1 MSAAPTAT
9 LRNDP
14 TWNPPRVII
23 TIGVFT
29 LAQAEPGPPMKTA
42 YTIHDD
48 SARHLGALT
57 LHRDR
62 IEFHPKSDD
71 GPILSQAQVDAVAD
85 ALVRET
91 RRRRAEAAAE

>member
-9 LRNDP
+9 LRNNP

-42 YTIHDD
+42 YTVHHDGRRIGLL
-48 SARHLGALT
+48 A

-62 IEFHPKSDD
+62 IELHPASDH
-71 GPILSQAQVDAVAD
+71 GPILSQAQIDAVAD
-85 ALVRET
+85 ALVTENK
-91 RRRRAEAAAE
+91 RRRAEAAAE